1 MEGQFLT
8 KIRENYNE
16 ANYSKIEKAY
26 YFAKVAH
33 SGQKRQSGEDY
44 FIHPSAVA
52 EILVD
57 LGLDT
62 DTIIAAL
69 LHDVIEDTEHS
80 AEEIDQEFGHD
91 VVMLVNGVTKLNKI
105 NFKSK
110 EEEQAENLRRMFL
123 AMSND
128 IRVIIIKLADRLH
141 NMRTLSFKTQESQIR
156 IATETLDIYAP
167 IAARLGISGLKGEL
181 EDLCLRYLHP
191 DDYYFIAEKVAQKKI
206 ER

>member
-8 KIRENYNE
+8 KIRENYSE

-91 VVMLVNGVTKLNKI
+91 VVMLVNGVT
-105 NFKSK
+105 
-110 EEEQAENLRRMFL
+110 
-123 AMSND
+123 
-128 IRVIIIKLADRLH
+128 
-141 NMRTLSFKTQESQIR
+141 
-156 IATETLDIYAP
+156 
-167 IAARLGISGLKGEL
+167 
-181 EDLCLRYLHP
+181 
-191 DDYYFIAEKVAQKKI
+191 
-206 ER
+206 